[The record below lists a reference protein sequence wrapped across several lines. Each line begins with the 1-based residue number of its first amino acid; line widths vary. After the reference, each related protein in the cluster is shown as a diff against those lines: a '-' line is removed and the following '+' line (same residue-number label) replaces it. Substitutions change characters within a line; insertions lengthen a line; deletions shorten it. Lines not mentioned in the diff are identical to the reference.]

1 MSSENGVY
9 TLIPSKQPDQV
20 FQLQDQASHVVN
32 NPVWQQLQQIR
43 RQENEWQRNQ
53 SVNTA
58 VIPGTVNERV
68 LTALNGQERQRDE
81 NLRNS
86 SIEMRHSFRNAQPLQ
101 LMSIENVTQG
111 MYSHYPDA
119 GILAPKKKTE
129 EQIQK
134 ERDIEKSN
142 LQLRLLEVE
151 NNRQQY
157 YELLEK
163 DEEKEKPEVIVDADE
178 KKEVKTPLDLSKEK
192 YEYSQKQAVEEWLK
206 FNEENLRQDVRRCM
220 RILYPQDPLAQSR
233 EEEAVWREVAN
244 WQVGS
249 NFNENVQLK
258 ITQVYK
264 VVNATR
270 GFASKKN
277 DPAVQLYKGL
287 SSIVET
293 VADARILDDKTEIS
307 NEQGKIIED
316 QALQGKTLAEIEFK
330 LNAKVKVTSLDSADQ
345 SMVALPP
352 NINHHRCTVVE
363 VLEPGIYPKLLASE
377 KVKGNFE
384 TAEAKVRCNVA
395 GNLQDA
401 LIEVPYEKVAQDF
414 ELSRKI
420 YEQAI
425 SNSEPGL
432 IHHYKEQ
439 YEQMQRKVF
448 QEWYQRN
455 KDSLKKTLGSVVDT
469 LYPKESITFE
479 EKVDKDG
486 NIPGMHSLNEVVR
499 KEIDRSLSEEAW
511 VQIPVSEAAQRLA
524 SNIHGQVVRVRS
536 EPIVSEALRGNSEKL
551 WMMFKKQLE
560 YVTGGEI
567 IADQLYGRNLA
578 AIEADGIPIHMP
590 DQVFTPDNQPAVP
603 GRCIVVQVEPGII
616 STNSQSVIPFDN
628 IPPVVKCNYREED
641 MPAEELAAYEDEFLD
656 ARDTYADTVTP
667 AEKQTINLWNEKRF
681 AEIFDKLESTDSD
694 NALILQEALVHHY
707 KKLAEHKGVVYPEY
721 AEDNGYLLYSPP
733 LELSINELVPPAE
746 LERVMVDI
754 IDDLSKGIDSGIASY
769 RRFPV
774 EEVIRAYGIEALATT
789 SRPPSDELIMA
800 ALIIN
805 HDYPVITK
813 KVLSK
818 LKSEYP
824 ESVQAYNT
832 VFGERE
838 MHGIQDVV
846 RIFNIEVKNAVVL
859 IQHAVGQHASPLPT
873 TVELSFARSK
883 AAQTILRDYEP
894 YFKLGEDITSKDLL
908 ASISLHETMEL
919 NRLSLINQL
928 QHKIRKAYTF

>member
-9 TLIPSKQPDQV
+9 TRIPSKQPDQA
-20 FQLQDQASHVVN
+20 FQL
-32 NPVWQQLQQIR
+32 
-43 RQENEWQRNQ
+43 Q
-53 SVNTA
+53 SVNTS
-58 VIPGTVNERV
+58 VRPGTVNERV
-68 LTALNGQERQRDE
+68 LTAFNAQEKQRDE
-81 NLRNS
+81 NLRNHS
-86 SIEMRHSFRNAQPLQ
+86 FDMRHSFRNAQPLQ
-101 LMSIENVTQG
+101 LMSIEDVTLG

-119 GILAPKKKTE
+119 GIMAPKKKTG

-134 ERDIEKSN
+134 ERAIEKSN

-151 NNRQQY
+151 NHRQQY

-163 DEEKEKPEVIVDADE
+163 DEENENSKVVVDANE

-192 YEYSQKQAVEEWLK
+192 YEYSQKQAVVEWLK
-206 FNEENLRQDVRRCM
+206 FNEENLRQDLRRCM
-220 RILYPQDPLAQSR
+220 QILYPKDPVVQAR

-244 WQVGS
+244 WQAGS

-270 GFASKKN
+270 GLSSKKN

-330 LNAKVKVTSLDSADQ
+330 LGAKVKVTGLDSADQ
-345 SMVALPP
+345 SLDALPP
-352 NINHHRCTVVE
+352 NINHHSCTVVE
-363 VLEPGIYPKLLASE
+363 VSEPGIYPKLLASE
-377 KVKGNFE
+377 RVKGDFE
-384 TAEAKVRCNVA
+384 TVEAKVRCNVE
-395 GNLQDA
+395 GNLEDA
-401 LIEVPYEKVAQDF
+401 HIDVPYEKVAQDF
-414 ELSRKI
+414 ELARKI

-425 SNSEPGL
+425 QKSEPDQ
-432 IHHYKEQ
+432 IDHYKEQ

-448 QEWYQRN
+448 QEWYQGN
-455 KDSLKKTLGSVVDT
+455 KDYLETTLGGVLDT
-469 LYPKESITFE
+469 LYPKEFIKFE
-479 EKVDKDG
+479 DKVDKDG
-486 NIPGMHSLNEVVR
+486 HIPGMHSLNEVVR

-524 SNIHGQVVRVRS
+524 SNIHSQVVRMRAEPMAS
-536 EPIVSEALRGNSEKL
+536 EVLHGNSEKL
-551 WMMFKKQLE
+551 WMMLKKQLE
-560 YVTGGEI
+560 YVTGAEI

-578 AIEADGIPIHMP
+578 AIEADGIPVHMLN
-590 DQVFTPDNQPAVP
+590 QVFTPDNQPAVP

-616 STNSQSVIPFDN
+616 ATNPKFVIPFDN
-628 IPPVVKCNYREED
+628 IPPVVSCKYREED

-656 ARDTYADTVTP
+656 AQDAYTDTITP
-667 AEKQTINLWNEKRF
+667 AEKQTIIIWNEKRF
-681 AEIFDKLESTDSD
+681 AEIFDKLEATDSD
-694 NALILQEALVHHY
+694 NTLILKEALLHHY
-707 KKLAEHKGVVYPEY
+707 KKLTENNGVVYPEY

-746 LERVMVDI
+746 LEKAIVDI
-754 IDDLSKGIDSGIASY
+754 ISDLSKGIDSGIANY

-805 HDYPVITK
+805 HDYPAITK
-813 KVLSK
+813 EVLLK
-818 LKSEYP
+818 LQSEYP
-824 ESVQAYNT
+824 ESVQAYTT

-838 MHGIQDVV
+838 MHGIQDIV
-846 RIFNIEVKNAVVL
+846 RIFNIEVKNAVDL
-859 IQHAVGQHASPLPT
+859 IQHAVGPHASPLPT

-883 AAQTILRDYEP
+883 AAQAILKDYEP
-894 YFKLGEDITSKDLL
+894 YFKLGEEITSKDLL

-928 QHKIRKAYTF
+928 QHKIRNAYTF